1 MSETPSQRLSSWR
14 ASPPVAATEVVFDKE
29 AHNIPSFITI
39 ILSKDQSALE
49 LVSAFKLASTM
60 RPANGLCT

>member
-14 ASPPVAATEVVFDKE
+14 ARPPVAANEVVFDKE
-29 AHNIPSFITI
+29 AHNIPSFITM

-49 LVSAFKLASTM
+49 LVSALELASSM
-60 RPANGLCT
+60 GPADGLCT